1 MKKQTKLGLVLA
13 AAAVISVSVASLV
26 SARGWVQNGA
36 DWYYVDNNNEY
47 VTDTI
52 QTSGNSKFYLGE
64 DGRMERD
71 YFLEQWGDG
80 ENTYYF
86 GQNGAM
92 VTNTW
97 VAIESSRVENQGD
110 YIPDNYWY
118 YFQASGKA
126 MKGNSS
132 RCKRTTIDGKKYAFN
147 EYGQMCTGWFRA
159 NGEVINPDEETN
171 PFREAV
177 YYAGGDNDGVLRAGW
192 VTYYDGYDG
201 EGGEENP
208 WVDYDNIYFY
218 FNTSNNRKYGITDEG
233 NGEWVYKKINGRSY
247 AFSDEGIMLSGWD
260 PDHFKTEAGLES
272 LADKRTYFSGQD
284 DGHQVKKGWVYAVP
298 AYGIDSEKYYD
309 DEEVYM
315 YFQSS
320 GDITKDQFKKIN
332 GKYYVFSGTGVM
344 KTGVIIWSASGVSG
358 QNRGQHWIAKLD
370 MDYANGSDVTK
381 KGILQTGS
389 TTYLKVTP
397 QGRLLGTLDTSIN
410 GTAVV
415 SDGDTNT
422 AYNPAK
428 ILSAANALNDAGN
441 HYQEYVKLHNFGSD
455 GARKTGANTVEFSD
469 DNYTLLTNSN
479 GDKGSGAF
487 SKKYYSLGIQLKAAA
502 DIRYGIFSIATY
514 ADANYDGPNQDTA
527 HEGTKNY
534 AGPFRPQSIGSNNTE
549 NWRYNLEHDHYI
561 VLNSSGQKMR
571 GNKAAKKDA
580 DGNYW
585 LIDTDTSALKGI
597 WSVNVNGKKTFSKNW
612 ETKVITMDGEVDN
625 SNRYAS
631 SSRAFR
637 YDELVNQK
645 LAMHVGGPIENS
657 TWYARYS
664 VNETKTKS
672 QIWFVPTTDINLP
685 AYQSDYGDKSNKWI
699 PMGLLDNSNKTV
711 SADQTRVQESSSP
724 AHAYDVMPT
733 NDYFLNCY
741 WSDGANDI
749 MERDGE
755 DGDCWQYVGTIG
767 YPR

>member
-52 QTSGNSKFYLGE
+52 QSSGNSKFYLGE

-126 MKGNSS
+126 MKGNST

-159 NGEVINPDEETN
+159 NGEVINPDEDTN

-201 EGGEENP
+201 EGGDDAP

-260 PDHFKTEAGLES
+260 PDYFKGNAGLES
-272 LADKRTYFSGQD
+272 LSDKRTYFSGQD

-332 GKYYVFSGTGVM
+332 GKYYVFDARGVM
-344 KTGVIIWSASGVSG
+344 KTGVVIWAASTVGNGSG
-358 QNRGQHWIAKLD
+358 LHWIGKLD
-370 MDYANGSDVTK
+370 MDYAEGSTVSK

-389 TTYLKVTP
+389 TKYIKVTP
-397 QGRLLGTLDTSIN
+397 TGRVIGTYNSDGSDYDPSGVLGSIN
-410 GTAVV
+410 
-415 SDGDTNT
+415 
-422 AYNPAK
+422 
-428 ILSAANALNDAGN
+428 AGN
-441 HYQEYVKLHNFGSD
+441 DEFVKLHYFGSD
-455 GARKTGANTVEFSD
+455 GARRTGANSVEFAD
-469 DNYTLLTNSN
+469 DTYTLQTTGST
-479 GDKGSGAF
+479 GDKGSGSF
-487 SKKYYSLGIQLKAAA
+487 SKKYYSLGIQLKAAS
-502 DIRYGIFSIATY
+502 DIRYGIYTVATY
-514 ADANYDGPNQDTA
+514 NDANYYGPNANENHQ
-527 HEGTKNY
+527 Y
-534 AGPFRPQSIGSNNTE
+534 AGPFRPQSSGANNTE
-549 NWRYNLEHDHYI
+549 NWRFNLEKEHYV
-561 VLNSSGQKMR
+561 VLNTSGQKLK

-585 LIDTDTSALKGI
+585 LIDADTGYLKGI
-597 WSVNVNGKKTFSKNW
+597 WTVNVNSRKTYANTWTTREVSTTLYAGTGSNTFTVW
-612 ETKVITMDGEVDN
+612 GVPYQDLVDN
-625 SNRYAS
+625 
-631 SSRAFR
+631 
-637 YDELVNQK
+637 ELA
-645 LAMHVGGPIENS
+645 LHTGGAIENTRWNAHVS
-657 TWYARYS
+657 WNANHTQRS
-664 VNETKTKS
+664 VYYTLNAGYYPNGRTIPS
-672 QIWFVPTTDINLP
+672 YQTD
-685 AYQSDYGDKSNKWI
+685 YKDGSNKWV
-699 PMGLLDNSNKTV
+699 PMGLLDNSGKTV
-711 SADQTRVQESSSP
+711 SVDATANNSTA
-724 AHAYDVMPT
+724 AHSYDVVPT

-741 WSDGANDI
+741 WNDGANDI
-749 MERDGE
+749 MNAAGWDLANLTEPEFR
-755 DGDCWQYVGTIG
+755 
-767 YPR
+767 